1 MALMMPPIS
10 LLFCSG
16 HSEGTTTGPM
26 GDLGGRRERT
36 TSLRKSRM
44 GWSAPDRARRSPSY
58 LACSS
63 PAIGTP
69 VADPCSGLAFSRARS
84 QTGGE
89 NNSVKPFESFLAPSG
104 LG

>member
-1 MALMMPPIS
+1 MALMMSPIS

-36 TSLRKSRM
+36 TSLRNSRM
-44 GWSAPDRARRSPSY
+44 GWSAPDRACRSPSY

-63 PAIGTP
+63 PAIGTLLLLLLILVRDLLFP
-69 VADPCSGLAFSRARS
+69 GLAAKREA
-84 QTGGE
+84 
-89 NNSVKPFESFLAPSG
+89 KIIL
-104 LG
+104 